1 VRTGVRVAREH
12 GLLGGVGVLTL
23 AVAAYPALPIDSTL
37 QWILYTGIGVLCL
50 ALAGAGLLR
59 HRPPHRRGWATLL
72 LGFAGWVVGD
82 MMWFVQ
88 QRLLPDTYPAP
99 SDAVY
104 IASYG
109 LIGAGALV
117 MVRTRRGGR
126 DLAALLDA
134 AVVAIGAAVVFA
146 VFVIAPLAHDDSLT
160 LAGKLVSAAYPV
172 GDVFLIA
179 VLCRIA
185 TMPGGRTRSYW
196 LLLAA
201 LAVTLTADGG
211 WSLLVALTG
220 DTRTSVW
227 TDVGWLA
234 GYVLLAA
241 AAVVPSMRTVAEP
254 APARDSNGI
263 SRRRLVMMAAG
274 AMLPALALI
283 VAGALGRPIL
293 WPVIGL
299 GSLLLTGIVIWR
311 MAGLLSLVQV
321 QAVQLTALA
330 RADGLT
336 GAPNRRTWD
345 HELSRACDQARTSG
359 DPLTVAI
366 LDLDRFKVFNDSY
379 GHQAG
384 DRLLREAVAAWSA
397 ALPGGAMLAR
407 YGGEEFAVLLPG
419 RTPQEALPIVH
430 ALRQVTPQGQT
441 FSAGIA
447 PWSPSTDPGAA
458 VASADEALYRA
469 KHAGRNRVFVHDAR
483 ADAPAR
489 GPGALGGQGG
499 AKDEPPRTG
508 DDDASMIGTC
518 PHR

>member
-1 VRTGVRVAREH
+1 M
-12 GLLGGVGVLTL
+12 
-23 AVAAYPALPIDSTL
+23 AVVAYPALPMDSTA

-126 DLAALLDA
+126 DLAAL
-134 AVVAIGAAVVFA
+134 
-146 VFVIAPLAHDDSLT
+146 PERSRR
-160 LAGKLVSAAYPV
+160 
-172 GDVFLIA
+172 GDRCGGGIRRVRHRPTA
-179 VLCRIA
+179 
-185 TMPGGRTRSYW
+185 PGGRTRSYW
-196 LLLAA
+196 LPLAS

-220 DTRTSVW
+220 DTRTTVW
-227 TDVGWLA
+227 TDLGWLA

-241 AAVVPSMRTVAEP
+241 AATAPSMRTVAEP

-274 AMLPALALI
+274 AMLPAFALI
-283 VAGALGRPIL
+283 VAGALGRPIV

-299 GSLLLTGIVIWR
+299 GSLLLTGLVIWR

-345 HELSRACDQARTSG
+345 HELSRACDQARGSG

-366 LDLDRFKVFNDSY
+366 LDLDRFKAFNDSY

-397 ALPGGAMLAR
+397 ALPDGALLAR

-419 RTPQEALPIVH
+419 RTPSEALPIVEG
-430 ALRQVTPQGQT
+430 LRRLTPLGQT

-447 PWSPSTDPGAA
+447 PWYPSTDPAAA
-458 VASADEALYRA
+458 VATADEALYQA

-489 GPGALGGQGG
+489 GAGALAGQDR

-508 DDDASMIGTC
+508 DGGASMIGAC